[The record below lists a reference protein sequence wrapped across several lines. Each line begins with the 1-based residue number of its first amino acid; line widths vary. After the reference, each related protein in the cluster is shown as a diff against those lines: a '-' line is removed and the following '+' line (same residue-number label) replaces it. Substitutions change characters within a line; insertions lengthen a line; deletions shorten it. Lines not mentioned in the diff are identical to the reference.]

1 MGVFGGKTSP
11 LLPPVTLEGAE
22 AALQPDSLSSCF
34 TRHSP
39 ECDASPA
46 TAQAPDLPAPSSL
59 DSGAVSPVC
68 CLVTMARTLGPEF
81 SKHLLV
87 QSAQTAQGC
96 KDLKGQVLT
105 KVTGSRRPKHRSCPI
120 PGHHLTLPPPQI
132 QTNSLPFQALP
143 PCSLLSFGS
152 FEALFP
158 WPTERVLTDSTSA
171 SNKSSSP
178 RENQQKSLIPNE
190 EMYKEPIQN
199 AASWVPVT
207 HGPQSTGE
215 DREKKRRGTSG
226 K

>member
-105 KVTGSRRPKHRSCPI
+105 KVAGSRRPKHRSCPI
-120 PGHHLTLPPPQI
+120 PGHHLTLPPPPDPNQL
-132 QTNSLPFQALP
+132 LPLP
-143 PCSLLSFGS
+143 GPPPLQF
-152 FEALFP
+152 ALF
-158 WPTERVLTDSTSA
+158 WIL
-171 SNKSSSP
+171 
-178 RENQQKSLIPNE
+178 
-190 EMYKEPIQN
+190 
-199 AASWVPVT
+199 
-207 HGPQSTGE
+207 
-215 DREKKRRGTSG
+215 
-226 K
+226 